1 MELIWILHDSTV
13 YQDKS
18 NHFDGIIYI
27 SWLPFGCL
35 PFFWSNDA
43 LMLSVLFLCF
53 AWILEAGSKIT
64 ENLAGQIKTCSSNA
78 LASSWAHEN
87 PKHQLVRHGH
97 PIEIHHGEYPDR
109 CIFERVWHR
118 LFMGSPGSLTHWS
131 RVRQGGR
138 LPTPNWLSWYL
149 LMPASKYVIFCPVH
163 RVTIR
168 YYEYPWIK
176 FLLQAKIPLQPLYGQ
191 AFLIGFVS
199 SMIMSFR

>member
-1 MELIWILHDSTV
+1 MGQQAYIIGKLQIFYNIHKIATWCIWNHMDMIWNWYGFYMILQ
-13 YQDKS
+13 YIKINQ
-18 NHFDGIIYI
+18 IILMVLYI

-131 RVRQGGR
+131 RMRQGGR
-138 LPTPNWLSWYL
+138 LPRPNWLSWYL
-149 LMPASKYVIFCPVH
+149 LNSLDASEQVCD
-163 RVTIR
+163 
-168 YYEYPWIK
+168 
-176 FLLQAKIPLQPLYGQ
+176 FL
-191 AFLIGFVS
+191 S
-199 SMIMSFR
+199 SP